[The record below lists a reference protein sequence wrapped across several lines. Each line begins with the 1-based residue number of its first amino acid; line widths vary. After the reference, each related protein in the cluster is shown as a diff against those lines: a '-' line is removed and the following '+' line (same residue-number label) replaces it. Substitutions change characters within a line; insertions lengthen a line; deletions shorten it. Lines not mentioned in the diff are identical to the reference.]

1 MFKYVRNSRQMTAPG
16 RESKQYNLKAKL
28 GGHASTVSE
37 AKKAVKSNQIMSK
50 VQSLIPSLQWAN
62 QN

>member
-1 MFKYVRNSRQMTAPG
+1 MFKHVRNSRRRTAPG
-16 RESKQYNLKAKL
+16 RESKQDNLQAKL

-37 AKKAVKSNQIMSK
+37 AKKTVKSNQIMSK
-50 VQSLIPSLQWAN
+50 VQSLIPSLPWAN